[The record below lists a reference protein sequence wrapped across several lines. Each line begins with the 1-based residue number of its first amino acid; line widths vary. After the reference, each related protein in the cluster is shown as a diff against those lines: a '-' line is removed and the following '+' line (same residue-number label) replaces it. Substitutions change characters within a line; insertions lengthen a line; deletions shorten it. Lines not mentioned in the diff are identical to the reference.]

1 MLKGT
6 QAYVQTQFTTV
17 GQGDLLILLYD
28 GALKFLA
35 RAKDRIEAKDYAAK
49 GVLISKALDVIHELD
64 SSLNMD
70 AGGEISKNLHQLYFL
85 CSTRL
90 LQANLRMDLELI
102 DSVVAVLTGLRSA
115 YAEILNKPEAMA
127 ASSKIAARRLP
138 SSGIVQKAV
147 PLPTRAIPTGATRA
161 TMHSAYGQQAASI
174 KDNGPESAPTAFSQ
188 EMLLAEDALATSL
201 PTAPAPAPESAASLP
216 EMPALD
222 IPVAAPVSLLNR
234 RMAATARY
242 GKALQ
247 NI

>member
-115 YAEILNKPEAMA
+115 YAEILNRPEAMA

-138 SSGIVQKAV
+138 SSGTVQKAV
-147 PLPTRAIPTGATRA
+147 PLPTGIMPTGATRA

-174 KDNGPESAPTAFSQ
+174 KDTTEFDQNARLQEPLITANDMTAPLPSAP
-188 EMLLAEDALATSL
+188 AT
-201 PTAPAPAPESAASLP
+201 PPESAASLP
-216 EMPALD
+216 EMPSLD
-222 IPVAAPVSLLNR
+222 IPAPVNLLNR

-247 NI
+247 NV